1 MRTPTHV
8 DDSPRPAGDR
18 PATPD
23 DPAHLDHAAHP
34 DHPLRGRLNAAF
46 FRLLDRH
53 VDRWLGDRKRA
64 LLTDL
69 PLELVE
75 LGPGVGANFRYLA
88 PGTTVTA
95 VEPNRRMHPG
105 LRRQARLAGIHLQ
118 LVERG
123 AEATGLP
130 DACTDVVLCTL
141 VLCTVQDPA
150 AAVAEAARLLRP
162 GGRLL
167 VLEHVAAP
175 EGSATRRLQRLVQPT
190 WSWLFEGCRVDR
202 DTAALLR
209 AAPFRS
215 VSVEPWRARTP
226 FLPINT
232 QIAAVA
238 VR

>member
-1 MRTPTHV
+1 MRTAHADPT
-8 DDSPRPAGDR
+8 PRPGGD
-18 PATPD
+18 PPPTTD
-23 DPAHLDHAAHP
+23 HP
-34 DHPLRGRLNAAF
+34 DHPVRGRLNAAF
-46 FRLLDRH
+46 FRL
-53 VDRWLGDRKRA
+53 VDGYVDHAVGDRKRA

-69 PLELVE
+69 PRELVE

-105 LRRQARLAGIHLQ
+105 LQRQARRAGVRLR

-141 VLCTVQDPA
+141 VLCTVHDPA
-150 AAVAEAARLLRP
+150 AAVAEAVRLLRP

-167 VLEHVAAP
+167 VLEHVAAA
-175 EGSATRRLQRLVQPT
+175 EGSRTRLLQRLVRPA

-215 VSVEPWRARTP
+215 VSVDAWYARTP
-226 FLPINT
+226 FLPVNT
-232 QIAAVA
+232 QITAVA

>member
-1 MRTPTHV
+1 M
-8 DDSPRPAGDR
+8 
-18 PATPD
+18 
-23 DPAHLDHAAHP
+23 
-34 DHPLRGRLNAAF
+34 RGRLNAAF
-46 FRLLDRH
+46 FRLVDGY
-53 VDRWLGDRKRA
+53 VDRAVGDRKRA

-69 PLELVE
+69 PRELVE

-105 LRRQARLAGIHLQ
+105 LQRQAHRAGIRLQ

-123 AEATGLP
+123 AESTGLP

-141 VLCTVQDPA
+141 VLCTVRDPA
-150 AAVAEAARLLRP
+150 AAVAEAVRLLRP

-167 VLEHVAAP
+167 VLEHVAAAD
-175 EGSATRRLQRLVQPT
+175 GSRTRRLQRLVRPA
-190 WSWLFEGCRVDR
+190 WSWLFEGCQVDR

-215 VSVEPWRARTP
+215 VSVDAFRARTA
-226 FLPINT
+226 FLPVNT
-232 QIAAVA
+232 QIAVVA